1 MERTCVSRGI
11 AKNGDALTLTV
22 VHNPD
27 SQGNANDIM
36 IPLRRRG
43 ERDIAAQHG
52 GRHGGPVSAPFPIS
66 TGDLA
71 AHRERLTLGEAFA
84 HVTGIDGAEAPGADA
99 FLPAGPRIFSSQT
112 IERVARTAERLWSAF
127 DAEVRRALDSK
138 GAAALARSL
147 GFEPNEVELIAATPS
162 ILAPPVRADFVP
174 TRQGYRL
181 VEWNVDPC
189 LGGIAGRTIFDCFE
203 RAGATRGLSYRDPA
217 AALVPT
223 FAWLAGQVRGVLVAI
238 REIDLPR
245 WELNAQ
251 RYAEIARDAGLEA
264 RVVPIERLDS
274 ELAEAG
280 ALPWGVVRCFHIEH
294 VASVRAQV
302 ARLVEASRDGRIKL
316 LYGFDTELWGD
327 KQWLAR
333 VPATTNLK
341 NDLARTV
348 PETRAARDVEPA
360 LLNQQ
365 NKWVLKPHAGAAGE
379 GVLVGREQSPSDWRA
394 AVEHA
399 TLRPGWVAQR
409 LASPRPTLTAY
420 VDARTGRVV
429 RRKEIE
435 TLGIFLVEG
444 RYAGAYVRSIP
455 IEQGIVVDSSSNFN
469 VVATRERAPRVKSY
483 ASRADAV
490 ELPAALRRLW
500 RSPSPAALGR
510 SLRAFEGLA
519 IEHLAAGGGALNEAT
534 PERASRGFR
543 SARMPEEGERVS
555 AIVRALRDDLLP
567 FCHDKRDPTY
577 TAHLDIPPAD
587 LSIAAG
593 VLVRTL
599 SQDPVTW
606 TSSRA
611 GTFVEQ
617 EVLRWLASLVF
628 PQAQHAGGV
637 ACTGGTQA
645 NLHAVLL
652 ARNLALPDAARL
664 GIAAAMRKSGARSL
678 KVLASSATH
687 GSVAAAVRHAG
698 IGDESL
704 VSLSVDA
711 ADAVR
716 LDALEAALDAAARE
730 EDKIALVVLNAGTVG
745 VGAIDP
751 LPEAIALAKRYGARV
766 HVDAAHGAMLLFSR
780 RYAPRLAGIEL
791 ADSVAADPHKILGL
805 NQGLGAL
812 LLRDSDDAG
821 AVAKDPSPYFAST
834 PDTPSFARFTLDG
847 TRPLHALGAWILM
860 RHLGR
865 AGYEQVV
872 DHLFA
877 LTDRF
882 MEGLE
887 RAGGFELY
895 ARPAMNLVAFKETA
909 ARRGDIRG
917 VTQLDAAAR
926 VRRHLSRY
934 QSSRGEFLRAV
945 FVNPATTGR
954 EVDGLLAILAGR

>member
-1 MERTCVSRGI
+1 VERTCVSRGI
-11 AKNGDALTLTV
+11 AKNGDTRTLTA

-27 SQGNANDIM
+27 SQGNASDIM

-52 GRHGGPVSAPFPIS
+52 GRHGGPVSAPLAIAG
-66 TGDLA
+66 GDRTPDA
-71 AHRERLTLGEAFA
+71 VSITLREAFA
-84 HVTGIDGAEAPGADA
+84 RIAGIDGAEAPGADTI
-99 FLPAGPRIFSSQT
+99 LPAGPRVFSSHA

-127 DAEVRRALDSK
+127 DAEVRRALESK

-147 GFEPNEVELIAATPS
+147 GFEPYEVEFIAATPS

-189 LGGIAGRTIFDCFE
+189 LGGLAGRVLFDCFW

-217 AALVPT
+217 VALVPT
-223 FAWLAGQVRGVLVAI
+223 FARLAGQVRGVLVAI
-238 REIDLPR
+238 REVDLPR
-245 WELNAQ
+245 WRLNAQ
-251 RYAEIARDAGLEA
+251 SYAEIAREAGLDA
-264 RVVPIERLDS
+264 RVVPLERLNS
-274 ELAEAG
+274 ELTEAG

-294 VASVRAQV
+294 VASVRAEV
-302 ARLVEASRDGRIKL
+302 TRLVDASRDGRIKL

-333 VPATTNLK
+333 VPAAANL
-341 NDLARTV
+341 NDDLARVV
-348 PETRAARDVEPA
+348 PETQAARDAERA
-360 LLNQQ
+360 LRSQQ
-365 NKWVLKPHAGAAGE
+365 DKWVLKPHAGAAGE
-379 GVLVGREQSPSDWRA
+379 GVLVGREQSAPDWRA
-394 AVEHA
+394 AVENA
-399 TLRPGWVAQR
+399 TRRAGWVAQR
-409 LASPRPTLTAY
+409 LASPRPTITTY
-420 VDARTGRVV
+420 VDARSGRVV

-455 IEQGIVVDSSSNFN
+455 IGQGIVVDSSSNFN
-469 VVATRERAPRVKSY
+469 VVATRERGARVKSDT
-483 ASRADAV
+483 SRANTV
-490 ELPAALRRLW
+490 ELPTALRCLW
-500 RSPSPAALGR
+500 REPSPDGLGR
-510 SLRAFEGLA
+510 RLRAFEDLA
-519 IEHLAAGGGALNEAT
+519 IEHLAVGGGALKDAT

-543 SARMPEEGERVS
+543 SLRIPDEGERVS
-555 AIVRALRDDLLP
+555 AIVRALRVDLLP
-567 FCHDKRDPTY
+567 FCHDKRDPMY

-593 VLVRTL
+593 VLVRAL
-599 SQDPVTW
+599 AQDPVTW

-617 EVLRWLASLVF
+617 EVLRWLTSLVF
-628 PQAQHAGGV
+628 PQARHAGGV
-637 ACTGGTQA
+637 ACAGGTQA

-664 GIAAAMRKSGARSL
+664 GITAALLKSGARSV

-687 GSVAAAVRHAG
+687 GSVGAAVRHAG
-698 IGDESL
+698 IGDENL
-704 VSLSVDA
+704 VSLPVDA
-711 ADAVR
+711 ADALR
-716 LDALEAALDAAARE
+716 LDALEAALDSAARE
-730 EDKIALVVLNAGTVG
+730 GDKVALVVLNAGTVG

-751 LPEAIALAKRYGARV
+751 LPKATAIAKRYGARV

-780 RYAPRLAGIEL
+780 RYAPRLTGIEL

-812 LLRDSDDAG
+812 LLRESDDAE
-821 AVAKDPSPYFAST
+821 AVAKDPSPYFASA

-847 TRPLHALGAWILM
+847 TRPLQALGAWILM

-865 AGYEQVV
+865 IGYEQVV

-882 MEGLE
+882 VEGLE
-887 RAGGFELY
+887 RVGGYELY
-895 ARPAMNLVAFKETA
+895 SPPAMNLVAFREA
-909 ARRGDIRG
+909 GGADVRG
-917 VTQLDAAAR
+917 VTAVLDAAAR
-926 VRRHLSRY
+926 VRRHVSRY
-934 QSSRGEFLRAV
+934 QSPRGEFLRAV
-945 FVNPATTGR
+945 FVNPATTGK
-954 EVDGLLAILAGR
+954 EIDGLLAILAHR